1 VVLNKRCQVRNVQN
15 TAVERGGLVSG
26 PTCQQLLGFAALA
39 IFAFLSACSSGTP
52 QPSAT
57 IETEDSLAPS
67 PHPVTPIPTPSST
80 SPPFT
85 PTPTAQPTLVL
96 TPSTS
101 TGFPTDFPGWI
112 AYTAIL
118 DPGPSVRIDIA
129 RLTADRGD
137 QVWLTET
144 DNDSLIGVFS
154 MDGEHIAF
162 WSFDLQTQISNL
174 WVKDLEDGISKPL
187 TTEGVFVMKP
197 VSWSPDGSFI
207 VFEDTRSE
215 DRATDVFRVGV
226 YDGNL
231 VNLTGQSLFIDGAPV
246 WSPDGRWIA
255 FHSNREGQEA
265 GTEDIW
271 RMSRDGT
278 DLKNLTAKTYPWRDR
293 LPAWSPDG
301 SRIAFYRQGRPAD
314 SISSAGLPGLWVM
327 NADGT
332 NQQLLMPFD
341 NFPDEP
347 PEWSPDGSWI
357 ASSDGVPEVS
367 DIWLAPSQ
375 GGKAVPIP
383 IPGLE
388 RSICWSPDS
397 TALMFT
403 HDDGDNLSLMLVKL
417 ETLEILPIALDGWG
431 DYCDWTP

>member
-1 VVLNKRCQVRNVQN
+1 M
-15 TAVERGGLVSG
+15 
-26 PTCQQLLGFAALA
+26 
-39 IFAFLSACSSGTP
+39 
-52 QPSAT
+52 
-57 IETEDSLAPS
+57 
-67 PHPVTPIPTPSST
+67 
-80 SPPFT
+80 
-85 PTPTAQPTLVL
+85 L

-154 MDGEHIAF
+154 MDGEQIAF

-174 WVKDLEDGISKPL
+174 WVKDLEAEISKPL
-187 TTEGVFVMKP
+187 TTEGVIVMKP

-215 DRATDVFRVGV
+215 DLATDVFRVGV
-226 YDGNL
+226 YDANL
-231 VNLTGQSLFIDGAPV
+231 VNLTGQSLFIDGAPA

-278 DLKNLTAKTYPWRDR
+278 DLKNLTARTFPWRDR

-301 SRIAFYRQGRPAD
+301 SRIAFYRQGSPAD
-314 SISSAGLPGLWVM
+314 SISSAGHPGLWVM

-332 NQQLLMPFD
+332 NQQLLVPFD

-347 PEWSPDGSWI
+347 PVWSPDGIWI
-357 ASSDGVPEVS
+357 AASDGVPQVS

-388 RSICWSPDS
+388 RSVCWSP
-397 TALMFT
+397 
-403 HDDGDNLSLMLVKL
+403 
-417 ETLEILPIALDGWG
+417 ELDRT
-431 DYCDWTP
+431 DVHP